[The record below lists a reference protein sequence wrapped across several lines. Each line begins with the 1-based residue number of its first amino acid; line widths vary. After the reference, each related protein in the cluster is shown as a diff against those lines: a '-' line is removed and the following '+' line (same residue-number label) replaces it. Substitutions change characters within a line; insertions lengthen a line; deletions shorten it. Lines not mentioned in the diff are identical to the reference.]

1 MAAPRGSPVLVVDD
15 EPAVHDDFRRCL
27 MPAANESGR
36 LDELRRDLFGV
47 ESPAP
52 IESIDVELLHARS
65 GEAAVE
71 MLREGGAAAGG
82 VALAYVDM
90 RMSPGWNGVETIRA
104 LWDLDARI
112 QMVLCTA
119 YSDFTWDRVL
129 AEVGN
134 GERLHL
140 LRKPFSTDQVRRFTQ
155 VLCKKW
161 ALANGVS
168 HRVGRTG

>member
-1 MAAPRGSPVLVVDD
+1 VSKVLIVDD
-15 EPAVHDDFRRCL
+15 EASVHDDFRRCL
-27 MPAANESGR
+27 LPAANESPR

-47 ESPAP
+47 EASPTNDLHA
-52 IESIDVELLHARS
+52 VELTHAMS
-65 GEAAVE
+65 GEDAARAV
-71 MLREGGAAAGG
+71 GGTAGHPE
-82 VALAYVDM
+82 VAFALAFVDM
-90 RMSPGWNGVETIRA
+90 RMSPGWNGVETIRE
-104 LWDLDARI
+104 LWLRDARI

-140 LRKPFSTDQVRRFTQ
+140 LRKPFSTDQVRRFAQ

-161 ALANGVS
+161 SLANPGP
-168 HRVGRTG
+168 RGRFGRTG